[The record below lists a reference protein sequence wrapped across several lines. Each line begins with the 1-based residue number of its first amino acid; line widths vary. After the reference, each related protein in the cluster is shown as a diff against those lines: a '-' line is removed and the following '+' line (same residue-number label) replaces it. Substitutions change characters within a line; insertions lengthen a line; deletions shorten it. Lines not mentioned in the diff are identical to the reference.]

1 MKQVRNLP
9 GMPSFE
15 KEPLKS
21 LWKYWNEVRA
31 GTMMPARRDIDFV
44 QVANVL
50 PEVSLLDAISADEL
64 RYTLVGSQ
72 IVARNGEELTG
83 VNLLDLFA
91 DDCRPVVSKCLIDMF
106 AVPCAVV
113 CETTVLYQSGH
124 TAMAECLCLP
134 LRTRH
139 NFLGRSLFAQRIE
152 AGDNTADEVIA
163 SLGSKVFSATYID
176 IGNGKPDD
184 FEWNAAGA

>member
-1 MKQVRNLP
+1 MKQFWDLP
-9 GMPSFE
+9 WMQTFE
-15 KEPLKS
+15 REPLKS
-21 LWKYWNEVRA
+21 LWKYWDDVRA
-31 GTMMPARRDIDFV
+31 DTMMPARREIDLV
-44 QVANVL
+44 QLANIL

-64 RYTLVGSQ
+64 RYTLVGSE

-83 VNLLDLFA
+83 INLLDLFA
-91 DDCRPVVSKCLIDMF
+91 DECRSVVSKSLIDMF

-139 NFLGRSLFAQRIE
+139 DFLGRSLFAQRIE
-152 AGDNTADEVIA
+152 AGDNTPDEVIA

-184 FEWNAAGA
+184 VEWNAAGA